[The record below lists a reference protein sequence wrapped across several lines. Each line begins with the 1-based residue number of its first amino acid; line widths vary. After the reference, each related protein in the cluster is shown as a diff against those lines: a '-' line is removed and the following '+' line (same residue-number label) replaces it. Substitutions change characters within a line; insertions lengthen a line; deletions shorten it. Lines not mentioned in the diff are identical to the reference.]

1 MFQSGNYRLVAPI
14 NWEVQN
20 DIKLHQNVLEKKGS
34 FGETIELN
42 IKKMQRVSERPLF
55 MVYN

>member
-20 DIKLHQNVLEKKGS
+20 DIKLHQHVLEKEKAALVKQ
-34 FGETIELN
+34 LN
-42 IKKMQRVSERPLF
+42 
-55 MVYN
+55 